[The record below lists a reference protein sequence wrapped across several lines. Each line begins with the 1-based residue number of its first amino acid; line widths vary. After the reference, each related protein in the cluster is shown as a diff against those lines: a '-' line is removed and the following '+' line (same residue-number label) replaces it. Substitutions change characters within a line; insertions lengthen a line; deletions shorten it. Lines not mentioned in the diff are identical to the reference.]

1 MKSLVRHLVLII
13 LGSLIFSSSQAQKA
27 SYTTN
32 GGMTLGFG
40 LGKAYQKSDIANST
54 GTGFDITLG
63 HHLGKRE
70 GAFLSPDWK
79 FRLLMGENRAHDH
92 RINGDGTY
100 SNVRYNF
107 YNYDLELG
115 LTLNRL
121 RERTRIVVSGFGGA
135 GITQGRTF
143 TDLFDADGLPY
154 DYSLIDPGQKPSYVS
169 ADLLELSDGDYE
181 TVLDNRAAVLP
192 TLGFY
197 VGYQFTRSFSLGFEH
212 KVNYSLSETNNTFGI
227 NIDNKIVSGS
237 GVDRN
242 RYTSLVFRWSLG
254 GGGAGRA
261 VRSPGQSVYSS
272 GIRTNRISPVTQ
284 PPVTEVITDRP
295 VSTTS
300 PAVTRTTP
308 VANPHNS
315 SSKPAASALPTVTFI
330 NPPAD
335 ITVEN
340 NVFSISA
347 GSANVREWH
356 DVTVKVNGTST
367 SNFSFSRE
375 GVVATNVGLTAGANV
390 IEITGKNESGV
401 ASVRTTITYSRPAR
415 VTTQVAVAVNPPVAD
430 PPVVVPPPVVEP
442 PPVVVP
448 SPVVDPPV
456 VVPQPVVVQPPVV
469 VSTPVVD
476 PPVVVQP
483 PVVVPTPVVD
493 PPVVVPPPVVEPP
506 PVVVSPP
513 VVEPPPVVVP
523 PPVVDLPVVVPP
535 PVVEPPPV
543 VVPPPVVDPP
553 VVVSPP
559 VVVPPPVV
567 DTAIIVVPPVV
578 VPPPVEDKPCG
589 IRINPGNSAWQF
601 CLIGPAVSFNRDSL
615 KNDTFS
621 YAGPATSLFFMP
633 TGGGGEALIN
643 GKPYTV
649 RSGQHYLF
657 TGKLKVTVSTKNPGS
672 MGQWSVCVE
681 SDTPPISGTGNKR
694 PKSPCEQ

>member
-1 MKSLVRHLVLII
+1 
-13 LGSLIFSSSQAQKA
+13 
-27 SYTTN
+27 
-32 GGMTLGFG
+32 MTLGFG

-54 GTGFDITLG
+54 GTGFDFTLG

-79 FRLLMGENRAHDH
+79 FRFLMGENRAHDH
-92 RINGDGTY
+92 RINSDGTY
-100 SNVRYNF
+100 SNVLYNF
-107 YNYDLELG
+107 FNYDLELG

-135 GITQGRTF
+135 GITHGRTF
-143 TDLFDADGLPY
+143 TDLFDAGGLPY

-254 GGGAGRA
+254 GGGSGRA

-272 GIRTNRISPVTQ
+272 AIRTRISPVTQ
-284 PPVTEVITDRP
+284 PPVTEVITDHP
-295 VSTTS
+295 VSKA
-300 PAVTRTTP
+300 PPVVTVTTP
-308 VANPHNS
+308 VENPQS
-315 SSKPAASALPTVTFI
+315 SSRKIATSALPTVTFI

-340 NVFSISA
+340 NVFSLSA
-347 GSANVREWH
+347 RAANVREWH
-356 DVTVKVNGTST
+356 DVTIKVNGAST
-367 SNFSFSRE
+367 SNFSFSGE
-375 GVVATNVGLTAGANV
+375 GVVTTNVGLTAGANV

-401 ASVRTTITYSRPAR
+401 ASTRTTITYSRPAR
-415 VTTQVAVAVNPPVAD
+415 IAPSVVVNPPLAVNP
-430 PPVVVPPPVVEP
+430 
-442 PPVVVP
+442 
-448 SPVVDPPV
+448 
-456 VVPQPVVVQPPVV
+456 
-469 VSTPVVD
+469 
-476 PPVVVQP
+476 
-483 PVVVPTPVVD
+483 PVVD

-506 PVVVSPP
+506 PVVVPAPVVDPP
-513 VVEPPPVVVP
+513 VVVPPTVVVQPPVVVPAPVVDPPVVVP
-523 PPVVDLPVVVPP
+523 PPVI
-535 PVVEPPPV
+535 
-543 VVPPPVVDPP
+543 
-553 VVVSPP
+553 
-559 VVVPPPVV
+559 VPPPVV
-567 DTAIIVVPPVV
+567 DTIVVVTPPIVETPPVVDTIVVVTPPVVETPPVIDTTVVVTTPVDVTPPVVDTTIVVPPVV
-578 VPPPVEDKPCG
+578 VPPPEEDKPCG
-589 IRINPGNSAWQF
+589 IRINPGNSDWQF
-601 CLIGPAVSFNRDSL
+601 CLIAPAGSFNRDSL

-633 TGGGGEALIN
+633 IGGGGEALVN

-649 RSGQHYLF
+649 RPGQYYLF
-657 TGKLKVTVSTKNPGS
+657 TGKLNVTVSTKNPGS

-681 SDTPPISGTGNKR
+681 SDTPPKSGTGNNR
-694 PKSPCEQ
+694 PKSPCEATGSL